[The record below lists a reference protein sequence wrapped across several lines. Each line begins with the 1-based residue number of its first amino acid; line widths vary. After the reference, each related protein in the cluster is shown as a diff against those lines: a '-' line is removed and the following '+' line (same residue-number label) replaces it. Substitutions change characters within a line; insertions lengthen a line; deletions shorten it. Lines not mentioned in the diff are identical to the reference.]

1 MIKLV
6 LPPTPLAS
14 NLTSTL
20 VVQVASKA
28 VDSKL
33 SLERGDRGEL
43 YASIDVDVNE
53 FAEILRQVLDELKPV
68 GVSGR
73 LPLVPGRGPG
83 TDGRTIS
90 SLLGRQISLRAE
102 KRVEIFE
109 GLANIVKSRGAGVV
123 SELSSLL
130 VDVGRDGV
138 YKLCLGGC
146 DHLVPVV
153 VKSDAF
159 YEIGRFGGASD
170 RRRSGQPK
178 FGRVEYRA
186 STSYTALLYALVLA
200 LQSGYESGTNSYM
213 FTSMQL
219 EPGTITSPQAAV
231 ASQLYKRLSEN
242 IRRVGLQVWSQ
253 DYEGLRLAA
262 LLWLVAGYHKM
273 LRESLAYG
281 YPENLAFN
289 LTVMSATGNRF
300 YTLWSTSIS
309 FAETDASLR
318 ALETLAEELEADVY
332 KVANYAAILI
342 ASTLKLCSE
351 QTGGSVNDLWQG
363 VKMLAYALLTGSK
376 HMIFDTLYR
385 LLRLLDDPHTG
396 LQSSLTNAVLSTANT
411 IGVRIDD
418 VLPEGG
424 EEKDRGRAV
433 WRALKKLVESL
444 IM

>member
-1 MIKLV
+1 MTRLV

-20 VVQVASKA
+20 VVRITSKA

-33 SLERGDRGEL
+33 SLERGEHGEL
-43 YASIDVDVNE
+43 YANIDVDTNE
-53 FAEILRQVLDELKPV
+53 FAGILRRVLDELKPAR
-68 GVSGR
+68 VSGK

-90 SLLGRQISLRAE
+90 SLLGRQASLRAE
-102 KRVEIFE
+102 RRVEIFE
-109 GLANIVKSRGAGVV
+109 ELANIVKSRGAGVAG
-123 SELSSLL
+123 ELSSLL
-130 VDVGRDGV
+130 VNVGRGGV
-138 YKLCLGGC
+138 YELCIGGC
-146 DHLVPVV
+146 DHPVPVI

-159 YEIGRFGGASD
+159 YEIGRFSGASD
-170 RRRSGQPK
+170 RRRGRPSL
-178 FGRVEYRA
+178 GRVDYRA
-186 STSYTALLYALVLA
+186 STSYAALLYALLLA
-200 LQSGYESGTNSYM
+200 LQSGYEAGTNSYM
-213 FTSMQL
+213 FTTMQL

-231 ASQLYKRLSEN
+231 ASQLYNCLSEN
-242 IRRVGLQVWSQ
+242 IRRIGLQVWSQ

-289 LTVMSATGNRF
+289 LTVMGATGNRF

-318 ALETLAEELEADVY
+318 TLETLAEELEADVY

-342 ASTLKLCSE
+342 ASTLKLCSR
-351 QTGGSVNDLWQG
+351 QIGGSVNDLWQG

-376 HMIFDTLYR
+376 YMVLDTLYR

-396 LQSSLTNAVLSTANT
+396 LRPSLVNAVLSTADT
-411 IGVRIDD
+411 IEVKVDD
-418 VLPEGG
+418 ILLEGK
-424 EEKDRGRAV
+424 EENRERAI
-433 WRALKKLVESL
+433 WRALKKLVENL
-444 IM
+444 IT

>member
-242 IRRVGLQVWSQ
+242 IRRVGLQVWSSQ

-289 LTVMSATGNRF
+289 LTVMGATGNRF

-318 ALETLAEELEADVY
+318 TLETLAEELEADVY

-342 ASTLKLCSE
+342 ASTLKLCSR
-351 QTGGSVNDLWQG
+351 QIGGSVNDLWQG

-376 HMIFDTLYR
+376 YMVLDTLYR

-396 LQSSLTNAVLSTANT
+396 LRPSLVNAVLSTADT
-411 IGVRIDD
+411 IEVKVDD
-418 VLPEGG
+418 ILLEGK
-424 EEKDRGRAV
+424 EENREKAV
-433 WRALKKLVESL
+433 WRALKKLVENL
-444 IM
+444 IT